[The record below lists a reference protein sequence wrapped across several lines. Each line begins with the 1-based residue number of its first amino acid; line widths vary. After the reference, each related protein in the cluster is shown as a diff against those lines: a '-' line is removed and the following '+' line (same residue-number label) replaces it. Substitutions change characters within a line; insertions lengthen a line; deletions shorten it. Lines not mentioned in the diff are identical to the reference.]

1 MAVKQMNP
9 DSLGD
14 RAYQAIKEAITRCE
28 LQPTEL
34 VAEAGLA
41 ERFRL
46 GKAPIRAALI
56 RLSHEGLVMP
66 IARRGHQVSPI
77 TIKHVHDTFELR
89 ILLETE
95 GALLAAGS
103 VDADYLR
110 KLDADCSAGY
120 DRAQL
125 LDVARYLQVNKQIHA
140 AITSASGNE
149 RLAAVHHDLLDDMER
164 IFHYALRL
172 GDESLEIK
180 HDHEVI
186 IDALVRPDGREA
198 ARATAQAL
206 RAAETAIIAVLKG
219 KPEFMAG
226 GERYLLT

>member
-1 MAVKQMNP
+1 VAKRQLDS
-9 DSLGD
+9 DSLGE
-14 RAYQAIKEAITRCE
+14 RAYQAIKQAFTRCE
-28 LQPTEL
+28 LPPGEFVTEAL
-34 VAEAGLA
+34 LA

-56 RLSHEGLVMP
+56 RLSHEGLVVP
-66 IARRGHQVSPI
+66 IARRGHQASPI

-103 VDADYLR
+103 VDGDYLR
-110 KLDADCSAGY
+110 KLDAECAAGY
-120 DRAQL
+120 DRSQPS
-125 LDVARYLQVNKQIHA
+125 DVARYLMVNKQIHA

-172 GDESLEIK
+172 GDENLEVK
-180 HDHEVI
+180 HDHQLL

-206 RAAETAIIAVLKG
+206 RAAESVMIAVLKG

-226 GERYLLT
+226 GERNLLT

>member
-1 MAVKQMNP
+1 MTKRQSSA
-9 DSLGD
+9 DSLGE
-14 RAYQAIKEAITRCE
+14 RAYQAIKQAFTRCE
-28 LQPTEL
+28 LEPTDF
-34 VAEAGLA
+34 VTEASLA
-41 ERFRL
+41 ERFEL

-56 RLSHEGLVMP
+56 RLSHEGLVVP

-77 TIKHVHDTFELR
+77 TLKHVHDTYELR

-110 KLDADCSAGY
+110 KLDAECAAGY
-120 DRAQL
+120 DRSQPA
-125 LDVARYLQVNKQIHA
+125 DVARYLKVNKQIHA

-149 RLAAVHHDLLDDMER
+149 RLAAVHHALLDDMER

-172 GDESLEIK
+172 GDERFEIK
-180 HDHEVI
+180 HDHQVL

-198 ARATAQAL
+198 ARATAHAL
-206 RAAETAIIAVLKG
+206 RIAENGIISVLKG
-219 KPEFMAG
+219 KPEFMAE

>member
-1 MAVKQMNP
+1 MPVKRDEP
-9 DSLGD
+9 DLLGG
-14 RAYQAIKEAITRCE
+14 RAYQAIKQAITRCE

-34 VAEAGLA
+34 VTESGLA
-41 ERFRL
+41 ERFQL

-56 RLSHEGLVMP
+56 RLSHEGLVLP

-103 VDADYLR
+103 VDEDYMR
-110 KLDADCSAGY
+110 KLDAECAAGY
-120 DRAQL
+120 DRTQPS
-125 LDVARYLQVNKQIHA
+125 DVARYLLVNKQIHA

-180 HDHEVI
+180 HDHELI

-206 RAAETAIIAVLKG
+206 RVAETAIVAVLKG

-226 GERYLLT
+226 GEPYLVT